1 MPLGGRSHD
10 SDSDFCKTQR
20 LDKKNNF
27 LKNSSLNVAY
37 KLRTH
42 RETIRESDSREKD
55 NFDRQS
61 SGRGGASSN
70 SAGQSYNYPLLNQ
83 PAILTDRS
91 SQNGQLILGVK
102 NQIIGK

>member
-20 LDKKNNF
+20 LDKKNN
-27 LKNSSLNVAY
+27 LLQNSSLNVAD

-61 SGRGGASSN
+61 
-70 SAGQSYNYPLLNQ
+70 QVTL
-83 PAILTDRS
+83 
-91 SQNGQLILGVK
+91 
-102 NQIIGK
+102 